1 MIGGGFEGGW
11 ILSDVIF
18 TGGCPVLIKSLP
30 IFFLIM

>member
-18 TGGCPVLIKSLP
+18 IGGCPVLIKA
-30 IFFLIM
+30 FQYFLIM